1 MKGLCEM
8 AILRCLRPDML
19 IENMNRFVLNV
30 LDPNYFDFKEDIMA
44 HLLAAKVKPKSIGQK
59 NLFFGS
65 NPTAGAK
72 INNT

>member
-1 MKGLCEM
+1 MKSLCEM

-44 HLLAAKVKPKSIGQK
+44 QYLAAKVKPKSIG
-59 NLFFGS
+59 
-65 NPTAGAK
+65 
-72 INNT
+72 

>member
-1 MKGLCEM
+1 M

-44 HLLAAKVKPKSIGQK
+44 QYLAAKVKPKSIG
-59 NLFFGS
+59 
-65 NPTAGAK
+65 
-72 INNT
+72 

>member
-8 AILRCLRPDML
+8 AILRCLRPDLL

-44 HLLAAKVKPKSIGQK
+44 QLLATKVKPKNFGQK

-65 NPTAGAK
+65 NTGAGAK
-72 INNT
+72 VNNT